1 MEKQALLNTYINN
14 VTMPETIAAIEK
26 MIADGKKS
34 YVVAINVD
42 VVMKIENDSYLKQ
55 VVDNAD
61 MVLVDGKPLVWISK
75 LHGKPLKAKIS
86 GWFRSFAKLQLRRT
100 IRSLLSEE
108 KKELQNRRS
117 GNWKKSFP
125 ESGFWEHMRRRLDLK
140 RIKKS
145 WIKSIT

>member
-26 MIADGKKS
+26 MIADDKKS

-42 VVMKIENDSYLKQ
+42 VVMKIENDPYLKQ

-86 GWFRSFAKLQLRRT
+86 GS
-100 IRSLLSEE
+100 
-108 KKELQNRRS
+108 
-117 GNWKKSFP
+117 
-125 ESGFWEHMRRRLDLK
+125 
-140 RIKKS
+140 
-145 WIKSIT
+145 

>member
-26 MIADGKKS
+26 MIADNKKS

-42 VVMKIENDSYLKQ
+42 VVMKIENDPYLKQ

-86 GWFRSFAKLQLRRT
+86 GSDLVPLLCDVAAKKGYSIFIIGGKARSRRYCRFCSCPWF
-100 IRSLLSEE
+100 
-108 KKELQNRRS
+108 
-117 GNWKKSFP
+117 
-125 ESGFWEHMRRRLDLK
+125 
-140 RIKKS
+140 
-145 WIKSIT
+145 